1 MHSNRWLD
9 FERPHVTVPIIFLVV
24 FVIFPIVHSS
34 LWALERRSRQLAKR
48 WFEREEAE
56 WAAEEEVKDEL
67 GARPGET
74 GRRRRQRRQRLVS
87 PAQEPGTRVS
97 VSGVI

>member
-1 MHSNRWLD
+1 M
-9 FERPHVTVPIIFLVV
+9 PIIFLVV

-48 WFEREEAE
+48 RFEWEETE
-56 WAAEEEVKDEL
+56 WAAREEVKEEL
-67 GARPGET
+67 ATQPGET

-87 PAQEPGTRVS
+87 PAQGPGTYVHCVWCDGLFGCWRCSDS
-97 VSGVI
+97 VCP